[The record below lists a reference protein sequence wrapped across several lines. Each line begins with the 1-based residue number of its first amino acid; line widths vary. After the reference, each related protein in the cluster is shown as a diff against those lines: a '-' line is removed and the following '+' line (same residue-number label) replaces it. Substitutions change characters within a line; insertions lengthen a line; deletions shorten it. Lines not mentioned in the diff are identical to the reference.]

1 MSKAGIDFYI
11 GPLDF
16 ALIKAESIEKA
27 YVKAGL
33 IDPVVARLKVRYEH
47 ARAELYSED
56 DRK

>member
-33 IDPVVARLKVRYEH
+33 IDPVVA
-47 ARAELYSED
+47 
-56 DRK
+56 